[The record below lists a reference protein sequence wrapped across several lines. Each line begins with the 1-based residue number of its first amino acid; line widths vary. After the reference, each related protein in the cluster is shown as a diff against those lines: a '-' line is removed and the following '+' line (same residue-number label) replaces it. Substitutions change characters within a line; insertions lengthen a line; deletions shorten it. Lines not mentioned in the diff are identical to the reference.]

1 MTLDSK
7 IVTWAFLAVSG
18 ASITLIGCATPSP
31 ESTSQT
37 PITIS
42 VAAPTALPAT
52 SDTTAGTLSSQ
63 TATFAEQVDRAI
75 ARFGELD
82 DDTLGVHPYSWM
94 AFVVATRR
102 GWDDPLVTRY
112 LQKVFDRQ
120 NPDGGYGIEFAWD
133 AFQDGTTNAQQTTY
147 AITLT
152 DHVGPVFLAGYAA
165 GVVPEWRVRQ
175 VIEQVETF
183 PLADTPGSCVA
194 YSTTDVDR
202 PYCVLNINASAAM
215 FLTEADAAGFDVDLS
230 RVPQLV
236 EHDRAAMIDG
246 EWWPYTMNTPDVR
259 QDWQHNATMVE
270 AFMALDPATGRI
282 ALDAMSAAT
291 PPNSYEAAALLRLA
305 PFDCALAQPSV
316 LATALAEA
324 DQDAHHIGLVA
335 YLGAIAGEA
344 CGWGM

>member
-1 MTLDSK
+1 MIRS
-7 IVTWAFLAVSG
+7 
-18 ASITLIGCATPSP
+18 CA
-31 ESTSQT
+31 
-37 PITIS
+37 
-42 VAAPTALPAT
+42 
-52 SDTTAGTLSSQ
+52 
-63 TATFAEQVDRAI
+63 
-75 ARFGELD
+75 
-82 DDTLGVHPYSWM
+82 
-94 AFVVATRR
+94 
-102 GWDDPLVTRY
+102 RY
-112 LQKVFDRQ
+112 LQKVYDRQ

-133 AFQDGTTNAQQTTY
+133 AFQDGTTNSQQTTY

-165 GVVPEWRVRQ
+165 GVLPKWHVRQVIPEWRVRQ
-175 VIEQVETF
+175 VIDQVETF

-215 FLTEADAAGFDVDLS
+215 FLTQADAAGFDVDLS
-230 RVPQLV
+230 RVPQFV

-246 EWWPYTMNTPDVR
+246 GSAEVYSMATPDVR

-270 AFMALDPATGRI
+270 AFMTLDPSTGRV

-305 PFDCALAQPSV
+305 PFDCAFAQPSV

-324 DQDAHHIGLVA
+324 DEDPHYIGLIA
-335 YLGAIAGEA
+335 YLGAIAGES
-344 CGWGM
+344 CGWGA